1 MEGEIF
7 GVAINWGINKQ
18 DRCIKAFMISRSERV
33 IVIIIKLLH
42 KWKWINKTRRD
53 AGSDSK
59 ASERNS

>member
-18 DRCIKAFMISRSERV
+18 DRCIKAFMIRRSERV

-42 KWKWINKTRRD
+42 KWKWINKTE
-53 AGSDSK
+53 ASSECVSK
-59 ASERNS
+59 

>member
-7 GVAINWGINKQ
+7 GVTINWGINKQ

-42 KWKWINKTRRD
+42 KWKWINKTRTLK
-53 AGSDSK
+53 G
-59 ASERNS
+59 